1 MRAGVIFLIMMCL
14 VGCQN
19 NTPQV
24 FEGYAM
30 TMAYK
35 VIIGDPLNQKQVE
48 KIISDTFADTDNI
61 FNKWNKDSELSR
73 LNRLEAG
80 TKVPLSPLLERLFI
94 ETDAIVSFSGGRFDP
109 TIEPLQTLWKA
120 AFANRTIPTEQ
131 DIAAI
136 APAIGWQHIHFENG
150 IFFKDHSGTQLDF
163 GGIAKGL
170 CIDLIA
176 ERLLEHGFSNFYVE
190 WGGEIRTHGTHPEGR
205 PWTIFISRLD
215 DSSPDHAIA
224 TIPLADQAI
233 ATSGDYLQNW
243 KVKDSAYFHIFDPA
257 TLKPLRQGTDSIA
270 SASVLA
276 KTCAFADGLATV
288 AMMFSS
294 AEQAEAWLN
303 LIAERYPEVQF
314 WIISRNNN

>member
-1 MRAGVIFLIMMCL
+1 M
-14 VGCQN
+14 GCQN
-19 NTPQV
+19 DTPHV
-24 FEGYAM
+24 FEGHAM

-35 VIIGDPLNQKQVE
+35 VIIGDPLNRKQVE
-48 KIISDTFADTDNI
+48 KIIAGTFADTDNI
-61 FNKWNKDSELSR
+61 FNKWNQDSELSR

-80 TKVPLSPLLERLFI
+80 IKEPLSPLLERLFI
-94 ETDAIVSFSGGRFDP
+94 ETDTIVSLSKGRFDP

-120 AFANRTIPTEQ
+120 AFAKGTIPTEQ
-131 DIAAI
+131 DIEVI
-136 APAIGWQHIHFENG
+136 APTIGWQHIHFENG

-190 WGGEIRTHGTHPEGR
+190 WGGEIRTHGSHPEGR

-215 DSSPDHAIA
+215 DTSPDHAIA
-224 TIPLADQAI
+224 TIPLNDQAI

-243 KVKDSAYFHIFDPA
+243 KVKDSHYFHIFDPA
-257 TLKPLRQGTDSIA
+257 TFSPLQQGKDSIA

-276 KTCAFADGLATV
+276 QTCAFADGLATV
-288 AMMFSS
+288 AMMFPS
-294 AEQAEAWLN
+294 AEQSEAWLN
-303 LIAERYPEVQF
+303 SIVKQYPDVQF
-314 WIISRNNN
+314 WIVSRKLDTNHREHGDH